1 MVMTEWMREVKKALE
16 TIPKDTPNRLKA
28 AMAKAK
34 LTYKKG
40 PSSSHHR
47 ASAAASHSMKKSHKR
62 GRGRGRSSKSRKGM
76 RKGSRSRK
84 HYKGGAMSKLN
95 PADYDGKGVGT
106 SGVGVQIEAT
116 TKST

>member
-1 MVMTEWMREVKKALE
+1 MVMTEWMKEVKRALQ

-40 PSSSHHR
+40 SSSS
-47 ASAAASHSMKKSHKR
+47 ASAASHGMKKSHKR
-62 GRGRGRSSKSRKGM
+62 GRTHRRSGKGRKGM
-76 RKGSRSRK
+76 RKSGRSRK
-84 HYKGGAMSKLN
+84 YKGGAMSKLS
-95 PADYDGKGVGT
+95 PSDYDGKGVGT
-106 SGVGVQIEAT
+106 SGPDVQLEAA

>member
-1 MVMTEWMREVKKALE
+1 MTEWMKEVKKALQ

-40 PSSSHHR
+40 SSSS
-47 ASAAASHSMKKSHKR
+47 ASAASHGMKKSHKR
-62 GRGRGRSSKSRKGM
+62 GRGHRRSGKGRKGM
-76 RKGSRSRK
+76 RKSGRTRK
-84 HYKGGAMSKLN
+84 YKGGAMSKLS
-95 PADYDGKGVGT
+95 PGDYDGKGVGT
-106 SGVGVQIEAT
+106 SGPSVQIEAT

>member
-1 MVMTEWMREVKKALE
+1 MVMTEWMKEVKKALE

-40 PSSSHHR
+40 SSSHT
-47 ASAAASHSMKKSHKR
+47 ASASHSMKKSHKR
-62 GRGRGRSSKSRKGM
+62 RHSRSAKSRKGM
-76 RKGSRSRK
+76 RKSSRSRR
-84 HYKGGAMSKLN
+84 HHKGGAMSKLN

-106 SGVGVQIEAT
+106 SGVDLQIDET
-116 TKST
+116 TKTT

>member
-40 PSSSHHR
+40 SSSHH
-47 ASAAASHSMKKSHKR
+47 AAASHSMKKSHKR
-62 GRGRGRSSKSRKGM
+62 SRGHKRSGKSRKGM

-106 SGVGVQIEAT
+106 SGVNLQIDAT

>member
-40 PSSSHHR
+40 SSSHH
-47 ASAAASHSMKKSHKR
+47 AAAVSHSMKKSHKR
-62 GRGRGRSSKSRKGM
+62 NRGHKRSSKSRKGM
-76 RKGSRSRK
+76 RKGSRSKK

-106 SGVGVQIEAT
+106 SGVDLQIDAT

>member
-1 MVMTEWMREVKKALE
+1 MVMTEWMREVRKALE

-28 AMAKAK
+28 AMEKAK

-40 PSSSHHR
+40 SST
-47 ASAAASHSMKKSHKR
+47 SAAASHSSMKKSHKYHK
-62 GRGRGRSSKSRKGM
+62 RGRSRGNKSQKGM
-76 RKGSRSRK
+76 RKHRGKKSKR
-84 HYKGGAMSKLN
+84 HYKGGMSKLN

-116 TKST
+116 TKSS

>member
-1 MVMTEWMREVKKALE
+1 MVMTEWMKEVKKALE

-40 PSSSHHR
+40 SSSHHV
-47 ASAAASHSMKKSHKR
+47 AAASHSMKKSHKR
-62 GRGRGRSSKSRKGM
+62 SRSHKRSGKSRKRM
-76 RKGSRSRK
+76 HKKSRSRR
-84 HYKGGAMSKLN
+84 HHRGGAMQKLT
-95 PADYDGKGVGT
+95 PDSYDGKGVGT
-106 SGVGVQIEAT
+106 SGFDIQIDAT

>member
-1 MVMTEWMREVKKALE
+1 MVMTEWMREVKKALQ

-40 PSSSHHR
+40 SSSSHH
-47 ASAAASHSMKKSHKR
+47 ASSASHSMKKSHKR
-62 GRGRGRSSKSRKGM
+62 RHMRSSKSRKGM
-76 RKGSRSRK
+76 RKSNRSRK
-84 HYKGGAMSKLN
+84 HYKGGAMSKLS

-106 SGVGVQIEAT
+106 SGVDLQIEAT

>member
-34 LTYKKG
+34 LSYKKG
-40 PSSSHHR
+40 SASSHH
-47 ASAAASHSMKKSHKR
+47 AAASHSMKKSHKR
-62 GRGRGRSSKSRKGM
+62 RRARSSKSRKGM
-76 RKGSRSRK
+76 RKSSRSRK
-84 HYKGGAMSKLN
+84 HHRGGMSKLS
-95 PADYDGKGVGT
+95 PSDYNGEGVGT
-106 SGVGVQIEAT
+106 SGAALQIDAT

>member
-1 MVMTEWMREVKKALE
+1 MVMTEWMKEVKKALE

-40 PSSSHHR
+40 SSSH
-47 ASAAASHSMKKSHKR
+47 AAAASHSMKKSHKR
-62 GRGRGRSSKSRKGM
+62 RHSRSAKSRKGM
-76 RKGSRSRK
+76 RKSSRSRR
-84 HYKGGAMSKLN
+84 HHKGGAMSKLN

-106 SGVGVQIEAT
+106 SGVNLQIDAT

>member
-40 PSSSHHR
+40 SASAHR
-47 ASAAASHSMKKSHKR
+47 AAASHSMKKSHKR
-62 GRGRGRSSKSRKGM
+62 GRSHRRSGKNRKGM
-76 RKGSRSRK
+76 RKSGRSRK
-84 HYKGGAMSKLN
+84 HHRGGAMSNLS
-95 PADYDGKGVGT
+95 PASYDGKGVGT
-106 SGVGVQIEAT
+106 SGAALQDYAS

>member
-1 MVMTEWMREVKKALE
+1 MVMTEWMKEVKKALQ

-40 PSSSHHR
+40 SSSSS
-47 ASAAASHSMKKSHKR
+47 ASAASHGMKKSHKR
-62 GRGRGRSSKSRKGM
+62 GRSHRRSSKSRKGM
-76 RKGSRSRK
+76 RKSGRSRK
-84 HYKGGAMSKLN
+84 YKGGAMSKLS
-95 PADYDGKGVGT
+95 PSDYDGKGVGT
-106 SGVGVQIEAT
+106 SGVDLQIEAT

>member
-28 AMAKAK
+28 AMRKAK

-40 PSSSHHR
+40 SSAHH
-47 ASAAASHSMKKSHKR
+47 AAASHSMKRSHKR
-62 GRGRGRSSKSRKGM
+62 RHSRSSKSKRGM
-76 RKGSRSRK
+76 RKSSRSRK
-84 HYKGGAMSKLN
+84 HHKGGAMPKLN
-95 PADYDGKGVGT
+95 PSDYDGKGVGT
-106 SGVGVQIEAT
+106 SDVDVQTGAT

>member
-40 PSSSHHR
+40 SSSHH
-47 ASAAASHSMKKSHKR
+47 AAVSHSMKKSHKR
-62 GRGRGRSSKSRKGM
+62 SRGHKRSGKSRKGM

-84 HYKGGAMSKLN
+84 HYKGGAMAKLS

-106 SGVGVQIEAT
+106 SGVNLQIDAT